1 MKHFVYVLYSK
12 SHDKIYVGMTSNL
25 EKRLFAHNNLP
36 KGWTKSFRPWV
47 LAYFEEYS
55 TKSEALKREKSLKSH
70 LGRDFIQNEIIS
82 KTL

>member
-1 MKHFVYVLYSK
+1 MNHFAYVLYSESYNK
-12 SHDKIYVGMTSNL
+12 VYIGITSNL

-70 LGRDFIQNEIIS
+70 MGREFIRKEIIPN
-82 KTL
+82 LI